1 MHNPAAHKKQMYNH
15 FEGRLTEK
23 TPTYAVIECGG
34 VGYLLHI
41 SLNTYT
47 KLGAGEKARLFA
59 HMAVR
64 EDAHVLYGFAE
75 EEEREL
81 FRHLISVSGVGPNT
95 ARMILSSLSSA
106 EISGAILT
114 GNVALL
120 KGVKGIGEKSAQRII
135 VDLKDKLGKSEN
147 LPAAAFFAADNK
159 LRDEALS
166 ALVMLGFA
174 RNMAEKAVDKVLRA
188 EGNVVS
194 VEQLIKLSLKNL

>member
-1 MHNPAAHKKQMYNH
+1 MYNH
-15 FEGRLTEK
+15 FEGRVTEK
-23 TPTYAVIECGG
+23 TPTYAVIDCSG

-47 KLGAGEKARLFA
+47 KMGIGETFRLFA
-59 HMAVR
+59 HLAVR
-64 EDAHVLYGFAE
+64 EDAHVLYGFAD

-81 FRHLISVSGVGPNT
+81 FRHLISVSGVGPGT

-106 EISGAILT
+106 EITGAILT
-114 GNVALL
+114 GNVGVL

-135 VDLKDKLGKSEN
+135 VDLKDKLGKADNSSG
-147 LPAAAFFAADNK
+147 AAQIFAADNK
-159 LRDEALS
+159 LREEALS

-194 VEQLIKLSLKNL
+194 VEQLIKLALKNL